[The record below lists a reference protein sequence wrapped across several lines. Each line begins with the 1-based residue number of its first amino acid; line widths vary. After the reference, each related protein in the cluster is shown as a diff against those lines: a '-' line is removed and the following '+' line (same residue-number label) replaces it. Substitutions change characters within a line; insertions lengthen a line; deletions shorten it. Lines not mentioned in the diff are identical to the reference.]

1 VRPER
6 ITDDHAVV
14 LARDVARR
22 IESEMSYPGTIK
34 VTVVRETRSVDY
46 AK

>member
-1 VRPER
+1 
-6 ITDDHAVV
+6 VV